1 MRDRRGR
8 FLRAVSFATRGSSR
22 GHADQ
27 ATVGKY
33 DRDFPSEPTVRGSVA
48 RMDHARTVELDPA
61 FSFDQFAV
69 KSGKAGLTP
78 SAQLTLEKDGLSLRF
93 DFDRQGAPLG
103 FEFEWAVGEPVES
116 VLGYRRRCEHV
127 FAEHDRARSAVGQ
140 AHEEP
145 AVRVEDLDRERL
157 HRESCPSG
165 SPGSVTG
172 PPSDSGG
179 DAGGSWTGM
188 PSGRSVTSTASPS
201 TS

>member
-1 MRDRRGR
+1 M
-8 FLRAVSFATRGSSR
+8 TSR
-22 GHADQ
+22 
-27 ATVGKY
+27 
-33 DRDFPSEPTVRGSVA
+33 PSPDGPTVAVA
-48 RMDHARTVELDPA
+48 RMEHARTVELDPA
-61 FSFDQFAV
+61 FSFNQFAV
-69 KSGKAGLTP
+69 KSGEAGLAP

-116 VLGYRRRCEHV
+116 VLGYRRGCEHV

-145 AVRVEDLDRERL
+145 AVGVEDLDRERL

-165 SPGSVTG
+165 SPSPAIG

-179 DAGGSWTGM
+179 DTGGSWTGM